1 MAGHAK
7 RYIILGLIL
16 VVVGFAV
23 ALAAA
28 DARYG
33 RLDQAIQV
41 IAQVKMRYV
50 EQVSA
55 ANLFRAYLRTGTID
69 GMLAT
74 LSDPY
79 TRFLKPADYRELR
92 VQTNGTFGGIG
103 VILNHQDKSIVIM
116 KAIKGSPGMEAG
128 LRRGDLIVKIN
139 GHPTADMT
147 SDEAV
152 AAIRGPA
159 GTSVT
164 LTISRGEGATVKVW
178 NAKITR
184 ANIKLPTVEWEFLD
198 DPQAGR
204 IALITLSQFSERTA
218 SELEEALQAAERN
231 HTRGI
236 ILDLRYNP
244 GGLLDAAIGVSS
256 KFLDGGVVM
265 YMMKRNSLRRPYYA
279 EPAIP
284 RHYPLVIL
292 VNQWSASA
300 SEIVAG
306 ALKDRQVA
314 ILVGAKTFGKGVVQ
328 EVVPISRGSAL
339 SVTVAKYLTAGARS
353 IDKIGI
359 EPDVTVDIPGAMERA
374 MKNGKVDE
382 LQRLERMQRDRAVEI
397 LRAKLAPPVAAAS

>member
-116 KAIKGSPGMEAG
+116 KAIKIG
-128 LRRGDLIVKIN
+128 
-139 GHPTADMT
+139 
-147 SDEAV
+147 
-152 AAIRGPA
+152 
-159 GTSVT
+159 
-164 LTISRGEGATVKVW
+164 
-178 NAKITR
+178 R
-184 ANIKLPTVEWEFLD
+184 ASC
-198 DPQAGR
+198 R
-204 IALITLSQFSERTA
+204 ER
-218 SELEEALQAAERN
+218 
-231 HTRGI
+231 
-236 ILDLRYNP
+236 
-244 GGLLDAAIGVSS
+244 V
-256 KFLDGGVVM
+256 
-265 YMMKRNSLRRPYYA
+265 
-279 EPAIP
+279 
-284 RHYPLVIL
+284 
-292 VNQWSASA
+292 
-300 SEIVAG
+300 
-306 ALKDRQVA
+306 
-314 ILVGAKTFGKGVVQ
+314 
-328 EVVPISRGSAL
+328 
-339 SVTVAKYLTAGARS
+339 
-353 IDKIGI
+353 
-359 EPDVTVDIPGAMERA
+359 
-374 MKNGKVDE
+374 
-382 LQRLERMQRDRAVEI
+382 
-397 LRAKLAPPVAAAS
+397 